1 VRRFVAVRLL
11 HAIVVLLVVT
21 TIAFFLLHLA
31 PGDPFS
37 TDSPRM
43 TAEVRAQLR
52 AQFGYDR
59 PLLEQYARYL
69 ANVARGQ
76 FGWSHSLDAPVLRVL
91 ARALPATLQLMGAA
105 LVLSFGLGI
114 WLGVLEVRHRR
125 RAGRVIN
132 ALSLLAYSLPS
143 FWVALMLLLLFA
155 YWMPVLP
162 AGGMVEIVLHDYMG
176 PGEAL
181 LDRLRHLVLPLLSL
195 TIVVT
200 AAAARFQRA
209 ALHEVLPA
217 DYVRTARAK
226 GLDEAT
232 VVRRHAL
239 RNALLPMIT
248 LAGLLFPALLGGAV
262 FVERVFSWPGMGL
275 LVTNAIFARDY
286 AVVLASVIVGAVMV
300 VIGNLLADVGY
311 ALADPRVRV

>member
-143 FWVALMLLLLFA
+143 FWVALMLMLLFA
-155 YWMPVLP
+155 RR
-162 AGGMVEIVLHDYMG
+162 VE
-176 PGEAL
+176 
-181 LDRLRHLVLPLLSL
+181 
-195 TIVVT
+195 VT
-200 AAAARFQRA
+200 
-209 ALHEVLPA
+209 
-217 DYVRTARAK
+217 
-226 GLDEAT
+226 
-232 VVRRHAL
+232 
-239 RNALLPMIT
+239 
-248 LAGLLFPALLGGAV
+248 
-262 FVERVFSWPGMGL
+262 
-275 LVTNAIFARDY
+275 
-286 AVVLASVIVGAVMV
+286 
-300 VIGNLLADVGY
+300 
-311 ALADPRVRV
+311 